1 IIIAINMAT
10 RSDIDQSIETR
21 RFLDVTEELLE
32 ILPPIEK
39 LEYTSTFSLDQAIV
53 SLEAVVPDIKLM
65 LETVQS
71 FHSEPEDTFSRDES
85 NSIWLYILEWEP
97 FQMSISNLLNETL
110 RCKDRRKL
118 EPWLPFLRLFL
129 NAFSRLPSANFT
141 IYRGANMDLSAK
153 YCVGEKITWWGFSSC
168 INKTNQLERKLSLNK
183 SGKRTLFSINSFSA
197 RDIRRFS
204 MQENNEQV
212 LLPPASQFL
221 VINSFDK
228 GRGFHMI
235 ELKEI
240 QSEYDI
246 MARLRLP
253 TNTTFDDTPFEPIS
267 VVSLSKKRLPAA
279 LPNLRLEERLSE
291 YYAQNPKVDLKSMQ
305 LFDSDMDVVAS
316 EFIANKQCFELNLS
330 GNRITPH
337 GISILAHAL
346 RGNKQTLTILN
357 LAWNEIGDAGT
368 KLLAKVLRNNMTL
381 STLDIS
387 RNEIGNMGI
396 ESLAEAL
403 KVNTTLTAL
412 DLSRNEIENAGI
424 SSLVKALERNTT
436 LTTLNLSWNHIGPTG
451 GTSISELLLTNMTLV
466 TLDLSWNCLEPEG
479 TKILAEALRT
489 NTTLT
494 TLNLSWNGIKAA
506 GAKSIAESLLINK
519 ALTTLDLSWNYIES
533 VGVKTLAEALKTN
546 TVLTTFNLSW
556 NGIGPIGAR
565 SLSEAL
571 RTNTTLSVLDISRNG
586 IGDIGADS
594 FEKALRINNT
604 LAMLD
609 VSYNE
614 IGITGAKSFSEA
626 LRRNATIKW
635 LKLGGNK
642 MGMIGEELLASACD
656 RVEL

>member
-1 IIIAINMAT
+1 MAT

-39 LEYTSTFSLDQAIV
+39 LEDTPTFSLDQAIV

-65 LETVQS
+65 LETIQS
-71 FHSEPEDTFSRDES
+71 IHSKPEDALSRDES
-85 NSIWLYILEWEP
+85 NSIWLYTLEWEP
-97 FQMSISNLLNETL
+97 SQISVSNLLNETL
-110 RCKDRRKL
+110 RCEDRRKL

-129 NAFSRLPSANFT
+129 TAFSHLPSANFT

-153 YCVGEKITWWGFSSC
+153 YRVGEKITWWGFSSC
-168 INKTNQLERKLSLNK
+168 INKTNHMERKLNLNK
-183 SGKRTLFSINSFSA
+183 SGKRTLFSIDSFSA

-212 LLPPASQFL
+212 LLPPGSQFL

-246 MARLRLP
+246 MAQLRLP

-316 EFIANKQCFELNLS
+316 EFIVNKQCFELNLC

-346 RGNKQTLTILN
+346 RGNKTLTILN

-368 KLLAKVLRNNMTL
+368 KLFAKVLRNNMTL

-396 ESLAEAL
+396 EPLAEAL
-403 KVNTTLTAL
+403 KVNTALTTL
-412 DLSRNEIENAGI
+412 DLSRNEIENTGI

-436 LTTLNLSWNHIGPTG
+436 LTTLNLSWNHIGPSG
-451 GTSISELLLTNMTLV
+451 GKSISELLLTNMTLV

-479 TKILAEALRT
+479 AKILAEALRT

-533 VGVKTLAEALKTN
+533 VGAKTLAEALRTN
-546 TVLTTFNLSW
+546 TALTAFNLSW
-556 NGIGPIGAR
+556 NGIGAIGAR

-571 RTNTTLSVLDISRNG
+571 RINTTLSVLDISRNG

-594 FEKALRINNT
+594 LEKALRTNNT
-604 LAMLD
+604 LTMLD

-626 LRRNATIKW
+626 LQRNATIKW
-635 LKLGGNK
+635 LKLGGNR